1 MNPFEICGRNPS
13 CFISLG
19 AELPGGRGCE
29 AGKYRSFD
37 RRTHDMIPT
46 SDFGVE
52 VRTIARM
59 DSPFDRQIYE
69 WSVLVVTAGASCFDA
84 YILTF
89 SPFAISCIPFK
100 PTLIHQRYAMD
111 STKMQYRFLG
121 NTGTKV
127 SVISLGGWLTH
138 GGHTGNEVAK
148 QTMKAAYEAG
158 VNFFD
163 SVSTRVRL
171 VGSLGSLT
179 SVWPI
184 WTRLFVGRRIRRRS
198 GREALGSG
206 HQRVRLGP

>member
-1 MNPFEICGRNPS
+1 MLHDPISIFSLDGHESFSRSAEEIHHVSFHRARSYP
-13 CFISLG
+13 
-19 AELPGGRGCE
+19 EGRGCE

-46 SDFGVE
+46 SDFGVQ

-89 SPFAISCIPFK
+89 SPFAIFCIPSK
-100 PTLIHQRYAMD
+100 TTLIHQRYAMD

-163 SVSTRVRL
+163 SVSGLCQT
-171 VGSLGSLT
+171 
-179 SVWPI
+179 
-184 WTRLFVGRRIRRRS
+184 GR
-198 GREALGSG
+198 
-206 HQRVRLGP
+206 